1 MIVTDLRR
9 TYLILEA
16 LGAMQTPASGTFT
29 ILLLNLWL
37 LRPQFYFLEM
47 CIQHQMFINE
57 KFSLEVTLST
67 PFTGA
72 DYAIAWNVAK
82 MKMCIVALPG
92 LMNVL

>member
-1 MIVTDLRR
+1 MILTDLRR
-9 TYLILEA
+9 TYLVLEA
-16 LGAMQTPASGTFT
+16 LGAMQTPAPGTFI
-29 ILLLNLWL
+29 ILVLILWL

-47 CIQHQMFINE
+47 CIQHQMFIKE
-57 KFSLEVTLST
+57 EFSLEVTPST

-72 DYAIAWNVAK
+72 DYAIAWNVVK